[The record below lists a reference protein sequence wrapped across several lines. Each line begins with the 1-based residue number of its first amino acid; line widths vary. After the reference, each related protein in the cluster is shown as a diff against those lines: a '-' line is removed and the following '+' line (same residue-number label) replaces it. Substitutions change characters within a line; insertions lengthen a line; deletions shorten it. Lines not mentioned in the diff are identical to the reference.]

1 MDPHGHYLDDARVK
15 LVGLAEY
22 AEEYGAEYLR
32 IDALTDLNGE
42 MRVLD
47 MQDEDTRGE
56 VKRSVR
62 TGVSAL
68 ELYQKVGRMYA

>member
-1 MDPHGHYLDDARVK
+1 MVK

-22 AEEYGAEYLR
+22 AEDYGGEYLR

-47 MQDEDTRGE
+47 MQDEDTRQRGQ
-56 VKRSVR
+56 RSVR
-62 TGVSAL
+62 AGVSAL
-68 ELYQKVGRMYA
+68 ELSQEVGRKYA